1 MQGRTQ
7 QGFWIGRKLVIVA
20 LLLQAAGCGVS
31 DRLRARIDL
40 KHGNESYL
48 SGDYR
53 SAIEHY
59 DEAVGRVPTF
69 SRAYLNKAYSQVALF
84 RASVD
89 FDERRSLADS
99 AASSFLRY
107 RELAA
112 AGHAAGD
119 DDDVPDAER
128 VDQHILTLYLD
139 TAQTDK
145 AIALLEARLQSHPR
159 DMAALQMLANLAVE
173 QGDLETA
180 LRWHRHRLQIEPAQP
195 EAYHAL
201 AVMVWRFSH
210 KDMIPEDQRDAL
222 LDEGVR
228 ASERAIELRPD
239 YYEALIYANLL
250 YREKARFTEDN
261 AQKAEFEKRYL
272 EYEERARQV
281 RQAEDA
287 KKES

>member
-1 MQGRTQ
+1 MQARTQ
-7 QGFWIGRKLVIVA
+7 QRFCTGYQLVVAA
-20 LLLQAAGCGVS
+20 LLLLAVGCE
-31 DRLRARIDL
+31 RLQARIDL

-53 SAIEHY
+53 AAIGFY
-59 DEAVGRVPTF
+59 DRAVGRVPTL

-89 FDERRSLADS
+89 FDERRTLADS
-99 AASSFLRY
+99 AATSFLRY
-107 RELAA
+107 RELAES
-112 AGHAAGD
+112 GHTAD
-119 DDDVPDAER
+119 DDDVPDPER
-128 VDQHILTLYLD
+128 IDQHVLTLYLD

-145 AIALLEARLQSHPR
+145 AIALLEARLHSHPR

-180 LRWHRHRLQIEPAQP
+180 LRWHRHRLQIEADQP

-210 KDMIPEDQRDAL
+210 GDQIPEEQRDAL
-222 LDEGVR
+222 LDEGMR
-228 ASERAIELRPD
+228 AAERAIELRPD

-250 YREKARFTEDN
+250 YREKARFAKTDAE
-261 AQKAEFEKRYL
+261 KAEYEARYL
-272 EYEERARQV
+272 EFEERARQV
-281 RQAEDA
+281 RQKDTANPG
-287 KKES
+287 S

>member
-7 QGFWIGRKLVIVA
+7 QRICIGRRLVIVA
-20 LLLQAAGCGVS
+20 LLLLLAGCGVS

-59 DEAVGRVPTF
+59 NEAVGRVPTF

-89 FDERRSLADS
+89 FDERRTLADS
-99 AASSFLRY
+99 AATSFLRY
-107 RELAA
+107 RELAR
-112 AGHAAGD
+112 AGHPAGD
-119 DDDVPDAER
+119 EGAPDPER
-128 VDQHILTLYLD
+128 IDQHILTLYLD

-173 QGDLETA
+173 QGDLDTA
-180 LRWHRHRLQIEPAQP
+180 LRWHRHRLQIEAGQP
-195 EAYHAL
+195 EAHHAL

-210 KDMIPEDQRDAL
+210 RDMIPEEQRDAL
-222 LDEGVR
+222 LDEGLR
-228 ASERAIELRPD
+228 AAERAIELRPD

-250 YREKARFTEDN
+250 YREKARFAKSDAE
-261 AQKAEFEKRYL
+261 KAELEKHYL

-281 RQAEDA
+281 RQQEDA
-287 KKES
+287 KKQT

>member
-1 MQGRTQ
+1 MPVCTQ
-7 QGFWIGRKLVIVA
+7 QRFCIGRGLVIVA
-20 LLLQAAGCGVS
+20 LLVLPAAGCGVS

-53 SAIEHY
+53 SAIDHY
-59 DEAVGRVPTF
+59 DKAVDRLPTF

-89 FDERRSLADS
+89 FDERRVLADS

-112 AGHAAGD
+112 SGHAAG
-119 DDDVPDAER
+119 DDVPDAER

-145 AIALLEARLQSHPR
+145 AIALLEARLKSHPR

-180 LRWHRHRLQIEPAQP
+180 LRWHRHRLQIEPDQP

-210 KDMIPEDQRDAL
+210 GDRLPEDQRDAL

-250 YREKARFTEDN
+250 YREKARFTDDA

-272 EYEERARQV
+272 EYEERARQA
-281 RQAEDA
+281 RQQEEA
-287 KKES
+287 KDKGS

>member
-7 QGFWIGRKLVIVA
+7 QRFCTKRALVVVVFVV
-20 LLLQAAGCGVS
+20 LAAGC
-31 DRLRARIDL
+31 DRLRARVDL
-40 KHGNESYL
+40 KQGNESYL

-53 SAIEHY
+53 AAIDFY
-59 DEAVGRVPTF
+59 NQAVGRRPTL

-89 FDERRSLADS
+89 FDERRTLADS
-99 AASSFLRY
+99 AATSFLRY
-107 RELAA
+107 QELVQ
-112 AGHAAGD
+112 AGYTAGD
-119 DDDVPDAER
+119 DDAPDAER
-128 VDQHILTLYLD
+128 IDQHILTLYLD

-173 QGDLETA
+173 QGDLDTA
-180 LRWHRHRLQIEPAQP
+180 LRWHRHRLQIEAGQP
-195 EAYHAL
+195 EAHHAL

-210 KDMIPEDQRDAL
+210 RDMIPEEQRDAL
-222 LDEGVR
+222 LDEGLR
-228 ASERAIELRPD
+228 AAERAIELRPD

-250 YREKARFTEDN
+250 YREKARFAKSDAE
-261 AQKAEFEKRYL
+261 KAELEKHYL

-281 RQAEDA
+281 RQQEDA
-287 KKES
+287 KKQT